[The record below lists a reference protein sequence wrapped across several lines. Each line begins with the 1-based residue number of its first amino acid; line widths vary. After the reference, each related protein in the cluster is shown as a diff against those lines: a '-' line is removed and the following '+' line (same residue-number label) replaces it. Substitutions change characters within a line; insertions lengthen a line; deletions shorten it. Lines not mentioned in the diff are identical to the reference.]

1 MSGETKEMKVEIKE
15 VKVAD
20 HFAVMMYESLSKEVR
35 VLREE
40 LQWYKDENARLEC
53 KIEELEGER

>member
-1 MSGETKEMKVEIKE
+1 MSGEIKE

-35 VLREE
+35 VLRKE
-40 LQWYKDENARLEC
+40 LDWYKGENARLEC
-53 KIEELEGER
+53 KIEEMEGEL